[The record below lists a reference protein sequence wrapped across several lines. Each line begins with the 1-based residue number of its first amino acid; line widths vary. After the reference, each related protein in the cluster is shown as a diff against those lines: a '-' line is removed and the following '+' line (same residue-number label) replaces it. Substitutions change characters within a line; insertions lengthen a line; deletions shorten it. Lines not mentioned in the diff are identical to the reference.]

1 MAGAPYKTKKI
12 KQKRQNRRQSVVA
25 VRQQFYCAVQSRSPN
40 HYQTPWLVWLICS
53 SILKFQVHLPGIRNV
68 DCVML
73 NF

>member
-40 HYQTPWLVWLICS
+40 HYQTPWLV
-53 SILKFQVHLPGIRNV
+53 
-68 DCVML
+68 
-73 NF
+73 